1 MTPAKAIWALLGSEK
16 NAQYVASPQMRR
28 REEKTRKSRRREGE
42 ARVKIM
48 VLYLTW
54 PCY

>member
-1 MTPAKAIWALLGSEK
+1 
-16 NAQYVASPQMRR
+16 MRR

-42 ARVKIM
+42 ARGNQQPVQIKIM